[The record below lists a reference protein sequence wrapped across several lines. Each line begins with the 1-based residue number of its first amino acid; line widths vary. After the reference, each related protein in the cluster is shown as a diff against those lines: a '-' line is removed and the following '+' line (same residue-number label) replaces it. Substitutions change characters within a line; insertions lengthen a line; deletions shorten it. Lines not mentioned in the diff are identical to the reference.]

1 MARFQF
7 NVRTLVAGCTAHA
20 VVSQRTLG
28 ALELAGAD
36 EPPQGP
42 GWFDS
47 SWELVRGLEVHEELS
62 FDVRRHDG
70 LRSCLRVEPDQPV
83 QAAPASRRAPPDAQH
98 DAFSAFGIEGL
109 ELM

>member
-47 SWELVRGLEVHEELS
+47 SWELVRGLDVHEELP

-70 LRSCLRVEPDQPV
+70 RCGRPRFEPDQTV
-83 QAAPASRRAPPDAQH
+83 ETARASHGALPEPQLDP
-98 DAFSAFGIEGL
+98 FGAFGIEGL
-109 ELM
+109 ALV